1 MIVVDIQEFLMR
13 FSLVS
18 LVLYFIRR
26 LRKTLRMAIVSPPTP
41 SPSPSSPPSPSS
53 LPWLG
58 RWLLLDKEKAFSKLE
73 KSKKPRINDPTNENF
88 LNNDS
93 TISDKDQNVDGL
105 ISGGMMMEI
114 PAFSGINEEGR
125 RSTNSRKR
133 PAKLMVPSFVP
144 SLDFGEVGKKFEKTE
159 FEIEGRN
166 YSVACR
172 KGRREVMEDGQGAM
186 LDILGDHNQAFFVV
200 IDGHGG
206 KAAAEFVAE
215 NLGKNIVKELERVEK
230 KEGKYIEVAIREGY
244 SFTDQEFLNLGQ
256 NGGACVASALL
267 KDGELHVANV
277 GDCRAVLSRNG
288 GVAVRLTNDHRLTKE
303 DERARVENAGGF
315 VYCHNGVWRVNGSLA
330 VSRAFGDNYL
340 KEWIISEPDVVKLPL
355 TSDCEFLVMASDGL
369 WDKVSDQEAVDV
381 VAKEK
386 SSILACKKLVDISA
400 RRGNLDDITVM
411 IINLKSFLGN
421 NYDLINLF

>member
-186 LDILGDHNQAFFVV
+186 LDILGDHNQ
-200 IDGHGG
+200 
-206 KAAAEFVAE
+206 
-215 NLGKNIVKELERVEK
+215 
-230 KEGKYIEVAIREGY
+230 
-244 SFTDQEFLNLGQ
+244 
-256 NGGACVASALL
+256 
-267 KDGELHVANV
+267 
-277 GDCRAVLSRNG
+277 
-288 GVAVRLTNDHRLTKE
+288 
-303 DERARVENAGGF
+303 
-315 VYCHNGVWRVNGSLA
+315 
-330 VSRAFGDNYL
+330 VSH
-340 KEWIISEPDVVKLPL
+340 
-355 TSDCEFLVMASDGL
+355 
-369 WDKVSDQEAVDV
+369 
-381 VAKEK
+381 K
-386 SSILACKKLVDISA
+386 SSYLILFIASEML
-400 RRGNLDDITVM
+400 NH
-411 IINLKSFLGN
+411 N
-421 NYDLINLF
+421 